1 MKHNDHGADP
11 AHAHDTKGA
20 AEHEDGHG
28 HDHAHAEHGHVR
40 GAREH
45 AHEQGHRERHQHDR
59 DHGATEEHA
68 HEHADDHAHGSAHG
82 HSHEQGGAHGH
93 SHAHSHAHGHTHA
106 LPADGINLRMGIA
119 VLLNLIFVAVEG
131 GFGFV
136 SNSVALI
143 ADAGHN
149 LSDVLGLVCA
159 WGALF
164 LGRRP
169 PGARFTYGL
178 GRSSVLAALVNAML
192 LLLACGAIAW
202 EAVSRLAAPQPVAG
216 QIVMGVAAVG
226 IVLNGI
232 SAWLLHAGSHGD
244 LNRRSAYIHML
255 GDAAVSAGVLLSGF
269 LITLTGLSWL
279 DPIVSLVIVA
289 VILSST
295 WRLLRDSVTLSLDGV
310 PSSVNSSAVMSYLA
324 DQRGVTDVH
333 DLHIWALST
342 TSVAMT
348 AHLVV
353 PDRGAE
359 DALLSSLTPSLKR
372 RFQIQHA
379 TLQIERDRCAH
390 GCEGE
395 PVES

>member
-1 MKHNDHGADP
+1 MA
-11 AHAHDTKGA
+11 
-20 AEHEDGHG
+20 
-28 HDHAHAEHGHVR
+28 
-40 GAREH
+40 
-45 AHEQGHRERHQHDR
+45 
-59 DHGATEEHA
+59 
-68 HEHADDHAHGSAHG
+68 
-82 HSHEQGGAHGH
+82 
-93 SHAHSHAHGHTHA
+93 
-106 LPADGINLRMGIA
+106 IA
-119 VLLNLIFVAVEG
+119 VALNLIFVVIEG
-131 GFGFV
+131 SFGFL

-159 WGALF
+159 WTAMY

-169 PGARFTYGL
+169 PGARFTYGM
-178 GRSSVLAALVNAML
+178 GRSSVLAALVNAVL

-202 EAVSRLAAPQPVAG
+202 EAASRLASPPAVAG
-216 QIVMGVAAVG
+216 ATVMGVAACG
-226 IVLNGI
+226 IVINGL

-255 GDAAVSAGVLLSGF
+255 GDAAVSVGVLLSGAII
-269 LITLTGLSWL
+269 LYTGWSRL

-289 VILSST
+289 AILAST
-295 WRLLRDSVTLSLDGV
+295 WGLLRDSLHLSLDGV

-342 TSVAMT
+342 TSVALT

-359 DALLSSLTPSLKR
+359 DALLGSLTPDLKR
-372 RFQIQHA
+372 RFHIHHA
-379 TLQIERDRCAH
+379 TLQIERDRCEH
-390 GCEGE
+390 GCEAE
-395 PVES
+395 AEVNA

>member
-1 MKHNDHGADP
+1 MDP
-11 AHAHDTKGA
+11 KDRQ
-20 AEHEDGHG
+20 
-28 HDHAHAEHGHVR
+28 HDHD
-40 GAREH
+40 
-45 AHEQGHRERHQHDR
+45 HD
-59 DHGATEEHA
+59 H
-68 HEHADDHAHGSAHG
+68 
-82 HSHEQGGAHGH
+82 GAHGH
-93 SHAHSHAHGHTHA
+93 GAHGHGHSHA

-119 VLLNLIFVAVEG
+119 VALNLVFVVVEG
-131 GFGFV
+131 GFGIM

-159 WGALF
+159 WGALL

-169 PGARFTYGL
+169 PGAKFTYGL
-178 GRSSVLAALVNAML
+178 GRSSVLAALVNAVL

-202 EAVSRLAAPQPVAG
+202 EAASRLGSPPP
-216 QIVMGVAAVG
+216 VMGRTVMAVAAVG

-232 SAWLLHAGSHGD
+232 SAWMLHAGSHGD

-255 GDAAVSAGVLLSGF
+255 SDAAVSAGVLLSGL
-269 LITLTGLSWL
+269 LIMLTGWSLL
-279 DPIVSLVIVA
+279 DPLVSLAIVA
-289 VILSST
+289 VILITT
-295 WRLLRDSVTLSLDGV
+295 WRLLRDSLTLSLDGV
-310 PSSVNSSAVMSYLA
+310 PASVNSSAVMSYLA

-342 TSVAMT
+342 TSVALT

-353 PDRGAE
+353 PERGAE
-359 DALLSSLTPSLKR
+359 DALLTSLTPDLKR

-390 GCEGE
+390 GCEDE
-395 PVES
+395 AAA